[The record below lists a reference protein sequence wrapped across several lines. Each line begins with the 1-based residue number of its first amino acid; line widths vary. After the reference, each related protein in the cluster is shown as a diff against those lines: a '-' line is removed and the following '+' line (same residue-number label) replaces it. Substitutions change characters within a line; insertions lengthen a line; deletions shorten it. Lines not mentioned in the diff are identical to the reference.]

1 MRKLALLATVAL
13 ASLPLAAHAQRG
25 PAPAPA
31 SSDLPEQMTA
41 VRPAGAT
48 QAAAPGPVASPA
60 NLATIPPP
68 ATAPDPAPLVLP
80 AAATPAPVPAAA
92 PPPPPAP
99 TAAEQA
105 FQQVLQQLVP
115 ATPGMVRDFRGQVNA
130 IGRAAAAPA
139 AGAAPVARTRSI
151 QLTLRPGEAMPQ
163 LRLYPGNASVLTF
176 SDMTGAPWPVLSATV
191 GNPAA
196 YALAEAG
203 ERGRTNMV
211 VVSPIQHHATVANLV
226 VTLVGHPVPVI
237 FSLATGGGDVDHRL
251 DVGVRA
257 RGPNAVIDTIVSSSL
272 APTND
277 STVQSFVDGTPPRG
291 ARRLT
296 TSNRDVEAWRLG
308 DMVYVRTPLELLSPA
323 YTARARSVSG
333 TSVYTLVEAPVLLVS
348 QDGRVSSVTVVA
360 GSGAGR

>member
-1 MRKLALLATVAL
+1 MRKIALLATVAL
-13 ASLPLAAHAQRG
+13 ASLPLAATAQ
-25 PAPAPA
+25 PAPDVA
-31 SSDLPEQMTA
+31 LPEQMMP
-41 VRPAGAT
+41 VRPAGA
-48 QAAAPGPVASPA
+48 AAPQAPGPVASPA

-68 ATAPDPAPLVLP
+68 QGAAQQPLVLP
-80 AAATPAPVPAAA
+80 GAAPVPQPQA
-92 PPPPPAP
+92 PASPAQP
-99 TAAEQA
+99 TAAELA

-115 ATPGMVRDFRGQVNA
+115 MSPDMVRDFRRHVDQT
-130 IGRAAAAPA
+130 GRAASGPA
-139 AGAAPVARTRSI
+139 SGALPSARTRSI
-151 QLTLRPGEAMPQ
+151 QLTLRPGEVMPNV
-163 LRLYPGNASVLTF
+163 RLHPGNASVVTF

-191 GNPAA
+191 GNPQA

-211 VVSPIQHHATVANLV
+211 VISPITQHAVAANLV

-237 FSLATGGGDVDHRL
+237 FSLATGTGEVDHRL

-257 RGPNAVIDTIVSSSL
+257 RGPNAVMDPISSSSL

-277 STVQSFVDGTPPRG
+277 ATVQAFIDGVPPRG
-291 ARRLT
+291 ARKLT
-296 TSNRDVEAWRLG
+296 TSSRDVEAWKLG

-348 QDGRVSSVTVVA
+348 QDGRVSSVTVSA
-360 GSGAGR
+360 GGGR